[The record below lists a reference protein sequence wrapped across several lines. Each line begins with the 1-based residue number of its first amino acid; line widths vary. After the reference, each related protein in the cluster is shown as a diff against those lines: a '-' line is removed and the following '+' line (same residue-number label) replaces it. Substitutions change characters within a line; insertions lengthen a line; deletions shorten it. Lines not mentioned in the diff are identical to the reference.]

1 MAVSIPAT
9 IEQARS
15 VILRHG
21 YNTNAYVTL
30 LPPPFTFFTTPDIDG
45 AIAYQ
50 QYGSIWLCGGDP
62 ICAEADIVPLTDAFR
77 RAARRARRSVAFL
90 PATPRAT
97 RLLIEQLGFDAVK
110 VGEDNFYDLQTW
122 SARGHKMK
130 HIRANINRATREG
143 VTVRRCRPEDVT
155 DEVRAQVKELIAKWL
170 TTRGMAALSFLLG
183 IHPFEW
189 MEDRRLFLAWHGGR
203 VVGFLACSP
212 IPARNGWYLEDIIRD
227 DDAPVGVTELL
238 FHETVAA
245 LRAEGAACGTLG
257 MAALAD
263 CAASHQPHDHRLA
276 GWMLATMYTRLNTF
290 YHFQSLRFYKEKF
303 GPSFTEET
311 FFVWSP
317 RGLRRPRLIL
327 AVARAL
333 DPERIPATLLSPVK
347 QSLKR
352 RWTAARKREPGKVD
366 RAATAPTPAVDTS
379 RPRDVTEG
387 DLPRGVKAR

>member
-1 MAVSIPAT
+1 MGATEVAT

-30 LPPPFTFFTTPDIDG
+30 LPPPFSFFTAPGIDG
-45 AIAYQ
+45 VIAYQ
-50 QYGSIWLCGGDP
+50 QYGRVRLCGGDP
-62 ICAEADIVPLTDAFR
+62 ICAEADIVPLAAAFR
-77 RAARRARRSVAFL
+77 RGAKRAGMTVAFL
-90 PATPRAT
+90 PATPRAA
-97 RLLIEQLGFDAVK
+97 RLLTERLGFDAVK

-122 SARGHKMK
+122 SARGQKMK

-143 VTVRRCRPEDVT
+143 VAVRRCPLEGAT
-155 DEVRAQVKELIAKWL
+155 EEVRAQVRQLIDQWL

-183 IHPFEW
+183 IHPFER
-189 MEDRRLFLAWHGGR
+189 MEDRRLFLAWR
-203 VVGFLACSP
+203 EEKVVGFLACSP

-238 FHETVAA
+238 FQETVAA

-263 CAASHQPHDHRLA
+263 CGPAHQRPEHRLA
-276 GWMLATMYTRLNTF
+276 GWAFATMYTRLNTF

-303 GPSFTEET
+303 APAFTEET

-333 DPERIPATLLSPVK
+333 DPEGIPATLFSPIK

-352 RWTAARKREPGKVD
+352 RKTGPRINHRDTEETGKD
-366 RAATAPTPAVDTS
+366 
-379 RPRDVTEG
+379 
-387 DLPRGVKAR
+387 